1 MRKAKLTAL
10 CGMMTALSVVLMA
23 LTTFLPV
30 LMYVLPIITGVA
42 VLVVADVSNKKWG
55 AGVYFATAILSLLLI
70 TDKETAL
77 TYTLFFGY
85 YPLVRG
91 IILELPK
98 AFSWA
103 VRLVLFNC
111 SAVLIGFSGV
121 YVLGLSAEEY
131 SEFGKATIL
140 ILLGLSNVVFLMY
153 DSILTKWSIVFKA
166 ISHKLKKL
174 LR

>member
-1 MRKAKLTAL
+1 MKKAKITAF
-10 CGMMTALSVVLMA
+10 CGMMIALSVVLMA

-55 AGVYFATAILSLLLI
+55 AGVYFATAILSLLII

-85 YPLVRG
+85 YPLVRDV
-91 IILELPK
+91 ILKLPK

-111 SAVLIGFSGV
+111 SAIFIGLAGV

-131 SEFGKATIL
+131 SEFGKATIP